1 MRLMD
6 GETDVAIDRCS
17 RDMKGTDERSDENES
32 EGARGRA
39 GKRYRCGQLSRIIYV
54 RRSIKD
60 SQRMSS
66 WVAYWKRG
74 LTSAT
79 KSLRR

>member
-1 MRLMD
+1 MD

-39 GKRYRCGQLSRIIYV
+39 GKRYGVTVESYNICMPINQPLTEDVVLGGVLEEGV
-54 RRSIKD
+54 
-60 SQRMSS
+60 
-66 WVAYWKRG
+66 
-74 LTSAT
+74 TSAT